1 MLRKIGFLSEEQF
14 QEAARRSRL
23 SQKGIDAARKVLVLR
38 ESQSSVSRD
47 IGVSREKVRQYCH
60 AIYRRHAAHSSCPD
74 GWISTT
80 VCLPKAE
87 IKAIMALEARLRM
100 EHECRAGEAR
110 KPKPVKAKS
119 QPRPAPDT
127 PKTDD

>member
-23 SQKGIDAARKVLVLR
+23 STKGIDAARKVLVLR
-38 ESQSSVSRD
+38 ESQSSVSRE

-60 AIYRRHAAHSSCPD
+60 AIYRRHVAHTSCPE

-80 VCLPKAE
+80 ICLPKHE
-87 IKAIMALEARLRM
+87 LKAVLALEARLRM
-100 EHECRAGEAR
+100 EHETQNAASRSSAPSAKPQSRKKREAEQ
-110 KPKPVKAKS
+110 S
-119 QPRPAPDT
+119 
-127 PKTDD
+127 